1 MPKKLLSLLAEEIT
15 EQGFGRYFR
24 DAILPSGQRIGDVRS
39 VDLST
44 GKPIDITIRNTE
56 LLSNKVKDNEESD
69 NEETYGFE
77 LGKAFPGCVGQGK
90 VCYGGINGNWA
101 GSMTRAL
108 QMAFWLKG
116 LNFTPGSQKRH
127 TKNATSGNPSNH
139 WKGSTGAYGVDLPC
153 GKKKG
158 DEGWKKLRDE
168 FVSRGWIS
176 KDKMPDKYLESGEGK
191 WINFY
196 VGNYKYQV
204 GWNVSEHY
212 DHIHVGVRC
221 LDTSKV
227 NITNPFDDKIT
238 IDKKDKEEIKKD
250 NKSGLIYD
258 SLPTDVKKAIDKLNT
273 DWGVE
278 ITDEHL
284 KKEINQEG
292 KTVADAGGVNNKAN
306 RQINKLIKDC
316 KKQFKKITTDMVSGY
331 RSYNDQVKNFGKKV
345 KNEGRTID
353 DVQSYNT
360 IPGFSQHHT
369 GMAFDIFSTEPSW
382 WNTNSD
388 VKKWVEDNANS
399 YGFEIT
405 YKTDSNLRKKEPW
418 HLFYTDIDVK
428 EEDDVLNSEGL
439 SDGKTVVFGGIGY
452 ATPEWMKSQWVDAG
466 LSSDSA
472 VFLSYTSGELSTVK
486 KNNKIDKIVG
496 FSAGGSKVWDE
507 IINNSSDYKFIGLID
522 PSTSEFQFEIYKDGG
537 LPSVVKSLSNYSNW
551 NDYPN
556 TKKRLKY
563 LEDKNVLTKTNLGH
577 KSIPLEFF
585 KKYKKELS

>member
-44 GKPIDITIRNTE
+44 GKPIDITI
-56 LLSNKVKDNEESD
+56 SKDVDDESD
-69 NEETYGFE
+69 EDIYDDDIIYQEDAL
-77 LGKAFPGCVGQGK
+77 LGYHPRAKKDKDDGIINPNVISDIIKALKIANISAEIHYSRTGHSRYVKGKPGVDSRHWT
-90 VCYGGINGNWA
+90 GN
-101 GSMTRAL
+101 
-108 QMAFWLKG
+108 
-116 LNFTPGSQKRH
+116 
-127 TKNATSGNPSNH
+127 
-139 WKGSTGAYGVDLPC
+139 GVDLSVI
-153 GKKKG
+153 GGVGNSGGDGSNKG
-158 DEGWKKLRDE
+158 LCCPT
-168 FVSRGWIS
+168 SS
-176 KDKMPDKYLESGEGK
+176 KFMADGDKIVAALETLGYRSGEG
-191 WINFY
+191 
-196 VGNYKYQV
+196 GNKKGYIWRTT
-204 GWNVSEHY
+204 GHWNHLHVSNTN
-212 DHIHVGVRC
+212 R
-221 LDTSKV
+221 S
-227 NITNPFDDKIT
+227 ITGKI
-238 IDKKDKEEIKKD
+238 KKDKEEIKKD

-258 SLPTDVKKAIDKLNT
+258 SLPTDVKKAIDKLKT

-316 KKQFKKITTDMVSGY
+316 KKQFKKITTDIVSGY

-405 YKTDSNLRKKEPW
+405 YKTDVILRKKEPW
-418 HLFYTDIDVK
+418 HLFYK
-428 EEDDVLNSEGL
+428 
-439 SDGKTVVFGGIGY
+439 
-452 ATPEWMKSQWVDAG
+452 
-466 LSSDSA
+466 
-472 VFLSYTSGELSTVK
+472 
-486 KNNKIDKIVG
+486 
-496 FSAGGSKVWDE
+496 
-507 IINNSSDYKFIGLID
+507 
-522 PSTSEFQFEIYKDGG
+522 
-537 LPSVVKSLSNYSNW
+537 
-551 NDYPN
+551 
-556 TKKRLKY
+556 
-563 LEDKNVLTKTNLGH
+563 
-577 KSIPLEFF
+577 
-585 KKYKKELS
+585 